1 MNAIKT
7 ILNSWHTNSIAIL
20 FWTVIHRQCHRHQHP
35 HKKRIGRIAFM
46 VVELLFFLYFT
57 YFVSVFFFCGIQ
69 FRLCMLITPMNGVC
83 ECVSVSINIVIYH
96 LLNAFKQQ
104 RAGKH
109 FAKSKSKEMVTFN
122 STHTHL
128 FSYGRR
134 WCFLLLLL
142 LLYDCLFVCLAR
154 FFRCC
159 CFV

>member
-1 MNAIKT
+1 
-7 ILNSWHTNSIAIL
+7 
-20 FWTVIHRQCHRHQHP
+20 
-35 HKKRIGRIAFM
+35 M

-122 STHTHL
+122 STHTHISFHMVDDGVFFFF
-128 FSYGRR
+128 FSS
-134 WCFLLLLL
+134 CTI
-142 LLYDCLFVCLAR
+142 VCLCVWPGFSVAAVSFNVQIEKLIKER
-154 FFRCC
+154 KFL
-159 CFV
+159 